1 MVREMESQL
10 NEDNVRERE
19 ERRTN
24 EESMLNM
31 LENESE
37 KIDNM

>member
-1 MVREMESQL
+1 MESQL

-24 EESMLNM
+24 EEAMLNM

>member
-1 MVREMESQL
+1 MVQEMESQF

>member
-1 MVREMESQL
+1 MVQEMESQL

-24 EESMLNM
+24 EEAMLNM

>member
-24 EESMLNM
+24 EEAMLNM

>member
-1 MVREMESQL
+1 MESQL

-19 ERRTN
+19 QSTTN
-24 EESMLNM
+24 EEAMLNM